1 MSAATLEAAPPD
13 AAGAATADSPVSDT
27 PNGAWQPLVRDRAFD
42 LRLRFN
48 LFPATY
54 AHASWI
60 ARMGRHLPLAVGLDT
75 PCDSPFWVRRLSLA
89 LLQSCNLD
97 QDFDFDFSERAKN
110 IALLDA
116 AVLERCARL
125 MAGLLVR
132 DQVRHVVL
140 GVDMMAIERTLGRE
154 TLRFA
159 LGWTAPL
166 PVLGYVFHP
175 HGAAFPENE
184 AWTRRAVGLV
194 SALLGDAPRATLAR
208 MQFKFPRDWG
218 SLQRPALQEQD
229 RSKLAALFVAVLNH
243 AAPEHAWLFAPPAP
257 ERAAATPGSP
267 AQ

>member
-1 MSAATLEAAPPD
+1 MSAVTLEAAAPD
-13 AAGAATADSPVSDT
+13 VAGAPTAVSPASDT
-27 PNGAWQPLVRDRAFD
+27 PILAWQPLVRDRAFD

-60 ARMGRHLPLAVGLDT
+60 ARMAPHLPFAEGLD
-75 PCDSPFWVRRLSLA
+75 DSPFWVRRLSLA
-89 LLQSCNLD
+89 LLRACELD
-97 QDFDFDFSERAKN
+97 QDFDFEFSDRTKN

-132 DQVRHVVL
+132 EQIRHVVL
-140 GVDMMAIERTLGRE
+140 GADMVALERALGRE
-154 TLRFA
+154 ALRFA

-175 HGAAFPENE
+175 HGAAFPDEE
-184 AWTRRAVGLV
+184 GWTRRAVGLA
-194 SALLGDAPRATLAR
+194 SALLGVAPRATLAR
-208 MQFKFPRDWG
+208 MQLRFPCDWG
-218 SLQRPALQEQD
+218 RLERPVLQEHD
-229 RSKLAALFVAVLNH
+229 RSRLAALFVAVLNK
-243 AAPEHAWLFAPPAP
+243 AAPDHAWLFAPPIP
-257 ERAAATPGSP
+257 ERAAATPGRT

>member
-1 MSAATLEAAPPD
+1 MSAVALEAAPPGVAD
-13 AAGAATADSPVSDT
+13 AATADSPVGDS
-27 PNGAWQPLVRDRAFD
+27 PSRAWQPLVQDRAFD

-60 ARMGRHLPLAVGLDT
+60 ARLGRHLPLADGLD
-75 PCDSPFWVRRLSLA
+75 DSPFWMRRLSLA
-89 LLQSCNLD
+89 LLQACQLD
-97 QDFDFDFSERAKN
+97 QDFDFDFAERTKN

-132 DQVRHVVL
+132 DQIRHAVL
-140 GVDMMAIERTLGRE
+140 SADMMAIERTLGRE
-154 TLRFA
+154 AHRFA

-166 PVLGYVFHP
+166 PLLGYVFHP
-175 HGAAFPENE
+175 HGAAFPDNE
-184 AWTRRAVGLV
+184 GWTRRAVGLAG
-194 SALLGDAPRATLAR
+194 ALLGDAPRATLAR
-208 MQFKFPRDWG
+208 MQLRFPCDWG

-229 RSKLAALFVAVLNH
+229 RTRLAALFVAVLNK
-243 AAPEHAWLFAPPAP
+243 AAPEHAWLFA
-257 ERAAATPGSP
+257 TPGGT